1 MKERPREQQRYQL
14 QFSSCKDL
22 PMSRL
27 LTIETNRLLFVGWL
41 ILLLVAKTILNLAA
55 VLNGLES

>member
-1 MKERPREQQRYQL
+1 
-14 QFSSCKDL
+14 
-22 PMSRL
+22 MSRL
-27 LTIETNRLLFVGWL
+27 LTIETNRLPFVGWL